1 MVALSIR
8 TKIIAA
14 LVLGL
19 LAIALATAAIARF
32 VHERAVAAAVHH
44 EVEQAART
52 LERLQA
58 LEVDRLASI
67 AEVLAADDRLAA
79 RFEARD
85 RAGLLAVARPLFESF
100 RANHGVTHWYFH
112 PPAPNRDGVFLRVHR
127 PDLSGDPVLRPVVLA
142 AVHGGHQTS
151 GLELGRTAYALRVV
165 QPWRRDGRL
174 LGFLELGEDAP
185 TFLAHLKE
193 MTGDEYAMVLVKDR
207 LDRAAWGVVASVAED
222 WDARAELVTIEAT
235 GARDELLR
243 GIDRVA
249 DLPAAARAL
258 DDVQEEGGRSIA
270 RGVFPL
276 RDSRGDTIGAVIVR
290 RDVTALHA
298 GAAEVR
304 ARVVLLVGF
313 LAVALAALV
322 VFMLEALVFERLSR
336 MARTLEDLPARL
348 ERGDVELSE
357 LGPRADDEIGRF
369 EAFFAKALRQVGAFV
384 ADVRRDRPEPRRRA
398 GPPE

>member
-1 MVALSIR
+1 MRALSIR

-19 LAIALATAAIARF
+19 LGIALATAAISRF

-44 EVEQAART
+44 EVEQAARM
-52 LERLQA
+52 LERLEA
-58 LEVDRLASI
+58 LEVDRMASI

-85 RAGLLAVARPLFESF
+85 RAGLLAEARPRFEWL
-100 RANHGVTHWYFH
+100 RAEHGLTHWYFH

-127 PDLSGDPVLRPVVLA
+127 PALSGDPVLRPLVLA
-142 AVHGGHQTS
+142 AVHDGQRRS

-185 TFLAHLKE
+185 TFLAHLEE

-207 LDRAAWGVVASVAED
+207 LDRAAWSVVASVAQD
-222 WDARAELVTIEAT
+222 WDTRAELVAVEAT
-235 GARDELLR
+235 GAREELLR
-243 GIDRVA
+243 GIARVA
-249 DLPAAARAL
+249 DLPAAARVL
-258 DDVQEEGGRSIA
+258 DDVHAEDGRSVA
-270 RGVFPL
+270 RGAFPL
-276 RDSRGDTIGAVIVR
+276 RDDRGDTIGAVFIR
-290 RDVTALHA
+290 HDVTALHA

-322 VFMLEALVFERLSR
+322 VFMLDALVFERLSR
-336 MARTLEDLPARL
+336 MSRTLEDLPARL
-348 ERGDVELSE
+348 ERGDVELSD